1 MTFSIVQ
8 GKGGG
13 GGGGPLGPT
22 ISTDIAY
29 MPRRQM
35 SAKGTDHTL
44 AHLWNEGGDKHQF
57 DHASILAF
65 FFAGLRSATE
75 VALLN
80 ANYVAARIKDKYK
93 VKYVGKYGNVAHE
106 LLVDVADYQAL
117 GLTVMDF
124 AKRLM
129 DYGFHPPTCS
139 WPISTGLLIEITESE
154 PFEEIDRLCDALLGI
169 AAEAQ
174 EIRDG
179 TQPKDRNLL
188 KLAPHTIET
197 LTQETW
203 DRPYSRE
210 RAAYPVPGLRKN
222 KFWPAVSR
230 IDDAYGDR
238 NLVCECGDVEEY
250 ASE

>member
-1 MTFSIVQ
+1 MSKELLLVVDAVANE
-8 GKGGG
+8 KGV
-13 GGGGPLGPT
+13 PE
-22 ISTDIAY
+22 SV
-29 MPRRQM
+29 
-35 SAKGTDHTL
+35 
-44 AHLWNEGGDKHQF
+44 
-57 DHASILAF
+57 ILEAIE
-65 FFAGLRSATE
+65 A
-75 VALLN
+75 
-80 ANYVAARIKDKYK
+80 
-93 VKYVGKYGNVAHE
+93 AHE
-106 LLVDVADYQAL
+106 AL
-117 GLTVMDF
+117 PPLDLT
-124 AKRLM
+124 
-129 DYGFHPPTCS
+129 
-139 WPISTGLLIEITESE
+139 
-154 PFEEIDRLCDALLGI
+154 GI

-210 RAAYPVPGLRKN
+210 RAAYPVPSLRKN